1 MSNKYTKPFGNSI
14 SKSSIFFNN
23 LSVNFCKLFFGKK
36 EEPLDLVA
44 IPKGQ
49 VYKDFNVWTL
59 VRRTDIAAMTDPDT
73 GKILKYEEI
82 NPKKSLVI
90 GTIRMGF
97 GHWRIAIALASAAH
111 KLGVKSYLL
120 DLMSFS
126 DTSIAKSIKFL
137 EGYYN
142 GFSRLSQKWKWFN
155 EKIWEKVTSKT
166 SLTLDSSLQ
175 QRALSEFFVP
185 AFQKI
190 PKEIPLVAA
199 HPWVGHAAVLNGTK
213 KVVSMIPDNLPLAF
227 WLVEGS
233 IHTIQSPSGY
243 MGYRTLINMEK
254 GPAIEKCIAKDDIIY
269 AGHYIDYELKANIA
283 KDCKARLDR
292 IKAKRARRILL
303 TMGGAGAQ
311 ALKFADIAKYCHK
324 YIDDKKA
331 TLLIN
336 MGDHE
341 GRWQILKEQLDRNSI
356 KYVMHDDWAKTQ
368 KFIATMEDP
377 KTIISGVHIFL
388 HKDFYGAVY
397 ATNLLMRHC
406 DFMITKPSELSFYPV
421 PKLFIQRVGRH
432 EAWGAIRGSEI
443 GDGTKEVTTPDI
455 LHRVLKTI
463 IEEDDLLQ
471 MNINFVQL
479 NDKAKIYDGALEVV
493 RIAMKK

>member
-1 MSNKYTKPFGNSI
+1 MRENYSKPFGNFI
-14 SKSSIFFNN
+14 SKSSLIFTR
-23 LSVNFCKLFFGKK
+23 LSVNICKLFFGKK
-36 EEPLDLVA
+36 TPDLDLVA

-59 VRRTDIAAMTDPDT
+59 VRRNDENAMTDPET
-73 GKILKYEEI
+73 GKLLKYEEI
-82 NPKKSLVI
+82 NSKKSIVI

-111 KLGVKSYLL
+111 KLGLKSYLL
-120 DLMSFS
+120 DLMSFT

-142 GFSRLSQKWKWFN
+142 GFSRLSQNWKWFN
-155 EKIWEKVTSKT
+155 EHIWEKITSKT
-166 SLTLDSSLQ
+166 SLTLDSSVQ
-175 QRALSEFFVP
+175 QRMLSEFFKP
-185 AFQKI
+185 AFNKI

-199 HPWVGHAAVLNGTK
+199 HPWVGHAAVLSGTK
-213 KVVSMIPDNLPLAF
+213 RVITMIPDNLPLAF

-233 IHTIQSPSGY
+233 VHTIQSPSAY

-254 GPAIEKCIAKDDIIY
+254 GPAITKCVSKDDIIL
-269 AGHYIDYELKANIA
+269 AGHYIDYELTSNIEA
-283 KDCKARLDR
+283 DCKARLNR
-292 IKAKRARRILL
+292 IKTGQPRRLLL

-311 ALKFADIAKYCHK
+311 ALKFADIAKYCRK
-324 YIDDKKA
+324 YIQDKKA
-331 TLLIN
+331 ALLIN
-336 MGDHE
+336 MGDHK
-341 GRWQILKEQLDRNSI
+341 GRWEILKQHLDKDKISYI
-356 KYVMHDDWAKTQ
+356 MHDDWKKTQ
-368 KFIATMEDP
+368 KFISEMDGKDSLVT
-377 KTIISGVHIFL
+377 GVHIFL
-388 HKDFYGAVY
+388 HSDFYGAVY

-406 DFMITKPSELSFYPV
+406 DVMITKPSELSFYPI

-463 IEEDDLLQ
+463 IEDDDILK
-471 MNINFVQL
+471 MNIDFIKL

-493 RIAMKK
+493 RIAVN